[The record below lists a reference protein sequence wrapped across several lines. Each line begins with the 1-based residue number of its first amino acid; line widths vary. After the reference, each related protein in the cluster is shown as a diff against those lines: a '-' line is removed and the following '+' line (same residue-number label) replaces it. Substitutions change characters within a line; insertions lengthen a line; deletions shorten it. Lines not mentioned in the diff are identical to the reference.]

1 MNITFIGGGNM
12 ATALIG
18 GLLKKGW
25 ARESL
30 SVVEIDASARQ
41 RMEHALGVRT
51 HAEMRPGVTGSDCI
65 VLAVKPQHLRTVA
78 EVLGPI
84 AGEAL
89 FVTIAAG
96 IRVHD
101 LSRWLGGHTRIVRAM
116 PNTPALVLAGITG
129 LYAPPPVNQS
139 DRDSAEAI
147 LSAAGATLW
156 VEDEALIDGITA
168 ISGSGPAYVFYFIE
182 ALQQAACE
190 LGFDARAARTLALTT
205 FDGAVKLAQESE
217 DAVETL
223 RARVT
228 SKGGTTERALAALEQ
243 DGVRRSIMRAAHA
256 AAERSRELGDALGL
270 EPVMGLDQPQR
281 K

>member
-25 ARESL
+25 PRESL
-30 SVVEIDASARQ
+30 SVVEIDALARE
-41 RMEHALGVRT
+41 RLEHALGVR
-51 HAEMRPGVTGSDCI
+51 AYADMRAGVAGAACI
-65 VLAVKPQHLRTVA
+65 VLAVKPQHLRAVA

-84 AGEAL
+84 AAEAL

-96 IRVHD
+96 IRVRD
-101 LSRWLGGHTRIVRAM
+101 LSRWLGGHARIVRAM
-116 PNTPALVLAGITG
+116 PNTPALVRAGMSG
-129 LYAPPPVNQS
+129 LYAAPAVSQS
-139 DRDSAEAI
+139 DRDRAEAI
-147 LSAAGATLW
+147 LSAAGTTLW
-156 VEDEALIDGITA
+156 VEDEILIDGITA

-190 LGFDARAARTLALTT
+190 LGFDTAAARTLALAT
-205 FDGAVKLAQESE
+205 FEGAVKLAQGSE

-228 SKGGTTERALAALEQ
+228 SKGGTTERALTALEQ
-243 DGVRRSIMRAAHA
+243 DGVRRSIVRAARA
-256 AAERSRELGDALGL
+256 AAERSRELGDALGQ
-270 EPVMGLDQPQR
+270 DQSQR
-281 K
+281 N